1 LTMTL
6 DQRFSLALLLPPF
19 AFWNRS
25 VVGPESWDRGACP
38 PTRAMAAS
46 RDWDRACLP
55 KGRRRS
61 VARLF
66 PLRAFLSLG
75 PVVHLQRWL
84 KRWNDSLIGK
94 VGPLL
99 AGACSGTSPIGRVRM
114 SLPAGTSACA
124 RMRDLCGRKISR
136 EKGRECR
143 RGLLDCHK

>member
-1 LTMTL
+1 MTL
-6 DQRFSLALLLPPF
+6 DQRFSPALLLPPF

-66 PLRAFLSLG
+66 PIRAFLSLG

-94 VGPLL
+94 GGAV
-99 AGACSGTSPIGRVRM
+99 AGRGVLWYFADRPRSYVPGGWNEC
-114 SLPAGTSACA
+114 
-124 RMRDLCGRKISR
+124 LC
-136 EKGRECR
+136 
-143 RGLLDCHK
+143 